1 MAREYWMSM
10 QQCRGGCVRL
20 LLFSVSTG
28 APWPLVSIAGRR
40 VAMARWALIA
50 AGQGGTGCSLSHL
63 LTRREH
69 CACRQ
74 HYMVQL
80 HLLQT
85 AKLHLKVRGA
95 KISISSET

>member
-1 MAREYWMSM
+1 MFM

-20 LLFSVSTG
+20 LLLSESTG

-40 VAMARWALIA
+40 RAGGRALARWGLIT
-50 AGQGGTGCSLSHL
+50 AGQGGMGCSLCHL
-63 LTRREH
+63 LTRRED

-85 AKLHLKVRGA
+85 AKLHLEVRGA